1 MSYTSLVDAI
11 NKAIDKEAELT
22 NGQYVT
28 DERNF
33 TSVARTLNYDQLIAD
48 FNDLASQL
56 MTKDAAAFGP
66 KITYIVDKYLGRGK
80 KVSDSSPAQ
89 VELLD
94 QIVAEIK
101 ETLI

>member
-1 MSYTSLVDAI
+1 
-11 NKAIDKEAELT
+11 
-22 NGQYVT
+22 
-28 DERNF
+28 
-33 TSVARTLNYDQLIAD
+33 
-48 FNDLASQL
+48 